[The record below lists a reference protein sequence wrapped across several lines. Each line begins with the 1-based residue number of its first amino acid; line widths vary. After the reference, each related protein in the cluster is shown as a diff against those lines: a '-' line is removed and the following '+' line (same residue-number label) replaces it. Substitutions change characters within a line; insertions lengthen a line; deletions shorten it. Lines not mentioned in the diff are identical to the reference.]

1 VPIFN
6 DRALAR
12 IFAHEVL
19 TFLVSKDLIS
29 PEIRAKILSWRY
41 TGFNVHSK
49 VRTTT
54 VEDARRVARYMAKP
68 ILALGRLSF
77 DEDDGRVIYQ
87 YGKADDDKVEMD
99 YLDFIA
105 RVTAHIP
112 DKGQVMIRY
121 YGLYSNA
128 HRGVMRKRG
137 RATSVMPVVAPSPHK
152 QASPGW
158 RELILKVY
166 ETDPLT
172 CPACGAQMRVIAF
185 ITNYAVIDKIIHH
198 LGVTFTAKRPPPPAQ
213 QEELY

>member
-1 VPIFN
+1 M
-6 DRALAR
+6 
-12 IFAHEVL
+12 
-19 TFLVSKDLIS
+19 
-29 PEIRAKILSWRY
+29 ILSWRH

-54 VEDARRVARYMAKP
+54 TDDARRVARYMAKP
-68 ILALGRLSF
+68 ILALKRLSF
-77 DEDDGRVIYQ
+77 DEDQGKVIYQ
-87 YGKADDDKVEMD
+87 YGDGDTDRLEMD

-105 RVTAHIP
+105 RLTTHIP

-128 HRGVMRKRG
+128 HRGKEKKRG
-137 RATSVMPVVAPSPHK
+137 QPASALPILEPPPPGK
-152 QASPGW
+152 ASPGW
-158 RELILKVY
+158 RELIRKVY

-172 CPACGAQMRVIAF
+172 CPACGAQMKVISF

-198 LGVTFTAKRPPPPAQ
+198 LGMTFTAKRPPPAAQ